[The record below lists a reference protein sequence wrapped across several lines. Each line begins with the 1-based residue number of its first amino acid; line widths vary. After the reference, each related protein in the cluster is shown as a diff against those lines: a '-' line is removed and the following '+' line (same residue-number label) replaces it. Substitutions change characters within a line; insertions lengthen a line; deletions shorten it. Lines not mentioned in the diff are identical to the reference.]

1 MGPKRGGQT
10 RWCPACDE
18 TEGRETSGMGRERG
32 ESRARG
38 VGREKLCSHG
48 VSGTLVRALEPAAGR
63 PRLLAAAKLVGR
75 TRRDSG
81 RAGEEDGCCPQA
93 AAWPQKRGRR

>member
-1 MGPKRGGQT
+1 
-10 RWCPACDE
+10 
-18 TEGRETSGMGRERG
+18 MGRERG

-63 PRLLAAAKLVGR
+63 PRLLAAAKLVWVELGG
-75 TRRDSG
+75 TSSKCLAEGDAHRRDG
-81 RAGEEDGCCPQA
+81 GATIQNPRKPTPRICTM
-93 AAWPQKRGRR
+93 